1 MEVAGPR
8 AVLVCG
14 DQEKAK
20 ILAETLE
27 SGGIEARIISDI
39 ESGLAEA
46 GSGVDVIVL
55 DLGMS
60 DKPAELCRFFTLNE
74 QTREIPL
81 LAVTESSLDDAMIG
95 EALSAG
101 AMDVLSL
108 DISPQLLLARIRNLI
123 LIHQE
128 GVRIKETEKGYR
140 RIFDSSH
147 CGYFLSTKEG
157 RFLEVNDALVRML
170 GYSSREEVLQL
181 KLPEDLYVNPADRE
195 LLHTLI
201 QKQGFVKDFKVN
213 FKRMDGSV
221 VTILL
226 TGHLYRSPDGSV
238 IGFEGMN
245 IPLMDVKQSTLNRFK
260 SFISLPFRRR
270 FSRRNNYLSVS
281 RVSELIA
288 DRYEK
293 TEELSE
299 GRYSSVWKARD
310 ILGLEEAPLVIKVTK
325 SKTLNNRFLMEAR
338 ILKELG
344 DHPGI
349 PELVAVAR
357 HRGRVLLVMKFVA
370 GAPLSDIMD
379 SLSDKERD
387 RIIYH
392 LLDVVA
398 HLHRH
403 DIVHR
408 DIKPDNIIV
417 RTDGGIVLLDFDI
430 VRKMEELET
439 SPTVIGTRPFMSPEQ
454 VNGKSE
460 RRSDIWALGVVM
472 YRLYTGRMPFSGG
485 TEMELMEN
493 ILKVEPLTPR
503 SIKSGLPASLEEII
517 IQALR
522 KRPESRYQTADE
534 IKEAMLS
541 KLPGFRENVAD
552 LTDIQKPGSEQ
563 ESD

>member
-1 MEVAGPR
+1 MEVTDPR
-8 AVLVCG
+8 AILVCS

-20 ILAETLE
+20 TLAETLE
-27 SGGIEARIISDI
+27 SGGIEVQIAPDI
-39 ESGLAEA
+39 ESVRVGTAT
-46 GSGVDVIVL
+46 GVDVIVL
-55 DLGMS
+55 YLDMS
-60 DKPAELCRFFTLNE
+60 DKHAELCRSFTLNE
-74 QTREIPL
+74 KTRETPL
-81 LAVTESSLDDAMIG
+81 LAVTESLLDDTMIG

-108 DISPQLLLARIRNLI
+108 DISPQLFLARIRNLI

-128 GVRIKETEKGYR
+128 EVRIEETEKRYR
-140 RIFDSSH
+140 RIFDSSYY
-147 CGYFLSTKEG
+147 GYFLSTKEG
-157 RFLEVNDALVRML
+157 RFLEVNDSFIRML
-170 GYSSREEVLQL
+170 GYSNREEVLRL
-181 KLPEDLYVNPADRE
+181 KLPGDLYVNPGDRE
-195 LLHTLI
+195 VLQDLI

-213 FKRMDGSV
+213 FKRRDGSI
-221 VTILL
+221 VTILI
-226 TGHLYRSPDGSV
+226 TGSLYRSPDGSI
-238 IGFEGMN
+238 IGFEGVN
-245 IPLMDVKQSTLNRFK
+245 IPLMDVEQSPLNRFK
-260 SFISLPFRRR
+260 SFISSPFRR
-270 FSRRNNYLSVS
+270 SLATRNNYLSVS
-281 RVSELIA
+281 RISELVA

-293 TEELSE
+293 IEELSE

-310 ILGLEEAPLVIKVTK
+310 ILGFEESPLVIKVSK
-325 SKTLNNRFLMEAR
+325 SETLNNRFLMEAR
-338 ILKELG
+338 VLTELANHRG
-344 DHPGI
+344 V

-379 SLSDKERD
+379 SLSDRERD
-387 RIIYH
+387 RVVYQ

-398 HLHRH
+398 HLHKH

-417 RTDGGIVLLDFDI
+417 GTDGKIVLLDFGI

-493 ILKVEPLTPR
+493 ILKTEPLTPR
-503 SIKSGLPASLEEII
+503 SIKSGIPASLEEII
-517 IQALR
+517 FRALR
-522 KRPESRYQTADE
+522 KRPESRFQTAEE

-541 KLPGFRENVAD
+541 RLPGFRENTAGI
-552 LTDIQKPGSEQ
+552 TDIQEPGSGQ